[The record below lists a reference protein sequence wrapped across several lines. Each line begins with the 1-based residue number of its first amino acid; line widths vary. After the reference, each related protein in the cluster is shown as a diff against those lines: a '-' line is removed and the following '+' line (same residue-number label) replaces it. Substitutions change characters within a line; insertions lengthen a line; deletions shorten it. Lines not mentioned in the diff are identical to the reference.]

1 MEDFYFMEEP
11 ASDNKKQK
19 NILIALIAVTVLLA
33 GALVYMWMD
42 NSKTEAELNKTLQS
56 SKEELAASMQD
67 LLDLQEAYSGLS
79 VQYDTINMQLDS
91 SRVEVELLM
100 EKLQKER
107 QISNATIKQYQKE
120 LGTLRTIMRGYIEQ
134 IDSLQQVNTKLT
146 ADAAAARKE
155 AAASKKKTEELTK
168 KVANLSGQV
177 SAGAVLKAYGLKTE
191 AYNKSDKVTD
201 RSSRVAYLL
210 TSLTL
215 GENDLAERGPVTV
228 YIRVKDPEGYL
239 LVGEGQKAFEYNGEA
254 MNCSASRV
262 VDYQGAAVDLG
273 IYLNDIPE
281 YSKGVYTVEA
291 YTDKALLGTT
301 ELMLR

>member
-1 MEDFYFMEEP
+1 MEDFNFNEETT
-11 ASDNKKQK
+11 SENGKQK
-19 NILIALIAVTVLLA
+19 KILIVLTVILGVLSCVL
-33 GALVYMWMD
+33 GYMWFRTD
-42 NSKTEAELNKTLQS
+42 KELGGNLEESKAA
-56 SKEELAASMQD
+56 LAASAQD

-100 EKLQKER
+100 EKLQNER

-120 LGTLRTIMRGYIEQ
+120 LGTLRTIMKGYIVQ
-134 IDSLQQVNTKLT
+134 IDSLQKLNTKLT

-155 AAASKKKTEELTK
+155 AAASKKKSEELTK
-168 KVANLSGQV
+168 TVESLTGQV

-201 RSSRVAYLL
+201 RSSRVTYLL

-228 YIRVKDPEGYL
+228 YIRVKDPEGFL
-239 LVGEGQKAFEYNGEA
+239 LVNDTQKTFEYNGEV
-254 MNCSASRV
+254 MSCSASRE

-281 YSKGVYTVEA
+281 YTKGVYTVEA
-291 YTDKALLGTT
+291 YTAKSLLGTT

>member
-1 MEDFYFMEEP
+1 MEEP

-19 NILIALIAVTVLLA
+19 HILIALVAATVLLA
-33 GALVYMWMD
+33 GGLVYMWMD
-42 NSKTEAELNKTLQS
+42 KSKTEEESNKTLALT
-56 SKEELAASMQD
+56 KEELAASMQD

-91 SRVEVELLM
+91 SRIEVELLM

-107 QISNATIKQYQKE
+107 QISNATIRQYQKE
-120 LGTLRTIMRGYIEQ
+120 LGTLRTIMKGYIVQ
-134 IDSLQQVNTKLT
+134 IDSLQKLNTKLT

-168 KVANLSGQV
+168 TVASLSGQV
-177 SAGAVLKAYGLKTE
+177 SAGAVIKAYGLKTE

-215 GENDLAERGPVTV
+215 GENDLAEKGPVTV
-228 YIRVKDPEGYL
+228 YVRVKDPEGYL
-239 LVGEGQKAFEYNGEA
+239 LVGDGQKAFEYNGEI
-254 MNCSASRV
+254 MNCSASRD
-262 VDYQGAAVDLG
+262 VDYQGAAVELG

-281 YSKGVYTVEA
+281 YTKGVYTVEA
-291 YTDKALLGTT
+291 YSDNSLLGTT

>member
-19 NILIALIAVTVLLA
+19 NILKALIVATVLLA
-33 GALVYMWMD
+33 GALAYLWLD
-42 NSKTEAELNKTLQS
+42 NSKTEKELENTLRN

-91 SRVEVELLM
+91 SRIEVELLM

-107 QISNATIKQYQKE
+107 QISNATIRQYQKE
-120 LGTLRTIMRGYIEQ
+120 LGTLRTIMKGYIVQ
-134 IDSLQQVNTKLT
+134 IDSLQKENKKLT

-168 KVANLSGQV
+168 TVANLSGQV
-177 SAGAVLKAYGLKTE
+177 SVGAVLKAYDLKTE
-191 AYNKSDKVTD
+191 AFNKSDKVTD

-210 TSLTL
+210 TSLTI
-215 GENDLAERGPVTV
+215 GENDLAEKGPVTI
-228 YIRVKDPEGYL
+228 YLRVKDPEGFL
-239 LVGEGQKAFEYNGEA
+239 LVGKGQKAFEYNGEV
-254 MNCSASRV
+254 MNSSESRV

-281 YSKGVYTVEA
+281 YTKGVYTIEA
-291 YTDKALLGTT
+291 YSDKSLLGTT
-301 ELMLR
+301 ELILR